1 MTSLAKQL
9 ERLAVP
15 HIRAVYGEDKR
26 RKSLLFDPKEA
37 AALDKE
43 AIYAIGGCVF
53 DTNIFLLKCWFHLF
67 NHKKLDNSTFYDKLK
82 S

>member
-15 HIRAVYGEDKR
+15 HIRSVYGEDKR

-43 AIYAIGGCVF
+43 AIFAIGISWCLN
-53 DTNIFLLKCWFHLF
+53 NI
-67 NHKKLDNSTFYDKLK
+67 
-82 S
+82 

>member
-1 MTSLAKQL
+1 MTSLPKQL

-15 HIRAVYGEDKR
+15 HIRSVYGEDKR

-43 AIYAIGGCVF
+43 AIFAIGISWCLN
-53 DTNIFLLKCWFHLF
+53 NIYIKFQIHYFLLLIFILLQF
-67 NHKKLDNSTFYDKLK
+67 
-82 S
+82 

>member
-15 HIRAVYGEDKR
+15 HIRAVYSEDKR

-43 AIYAIGGCVF
+43 AIYALGILHLCYDMFVRRTISGF
-53 DTNIFLLKCWFHLF
+53 SLSLLICLQC
-67 NHKKLDNSTFYDKLK
+67 YR
-82 S
+82 

>member
-1 MTSLAKQL
+1 MSNVLTLCVHFYPTELKMTSLAKQL

-53 DTNIFLLKCWFHLF
+53 DTNIFLLKC
-67 NHKKLDNSTFYDKLK
+67 
-82 S
+82 

>member
-43 AIYAIGGCVF
+43 AIYAIGMCVF
-53 DTNIFLLKCWFHLF
+53 VINLINLTIFYSNADFICLAIR
-67 NHKKLDNSTFYDKLK
+67 Y
-82 S
+82 